1 MRALIPPVAPLVSS
15 LADKVDEGQA
25 MRLIIAYKA
34 SKGAAMLLAGLALSI
49 AVWFGQGEHLHSLAM
64 TLREYVTARLAVE
77 TAELLLKI
85 ATPSHLAL
93 TSLAIALDGT
103 VSIVEAWLLHR
114 GQRWAIWLVVTANS
128 ALIPWELYELVAH
141 FRWLRV
147 ALLIVNVGVVV
158 YLGRQASRHVARRKA
173 QRSPRPAR
181 SLASSPARTVP
192 WGKSHGGA
200 EG

>member
-1 MRALIPPVAPLVSS
+1 MRALTAPVAPLVAS
-15 LADKVDEGQA
+15 LAEKVDEGQA

-34 SKGAAMLLAGLALSI
+34 IKGAAMLLAGLALSI
-49 AVWFGQGEHLHSLAM
+49 AVWRGQGEHLHSLAM
-64 TLREYVTARLAVE
+64 SLREYVTARLAVE
-77 TAELLLKI
+77 TVELFLKI
-85 ATPSHLAL
+85 ATPGHLAI

-114 GQRWAIWLVVTANS
+114 GKRWAIWLVVTANS

-147 ALLIVNVGVVV
+147 VLLIVNIAVVL

-173 QRSPRPAR
+173 QAREGRLRALRFPA
-181 SLASSPARTVP
+181 L
-192 WGKSHGGA
+192 
-200 EG
+200 E